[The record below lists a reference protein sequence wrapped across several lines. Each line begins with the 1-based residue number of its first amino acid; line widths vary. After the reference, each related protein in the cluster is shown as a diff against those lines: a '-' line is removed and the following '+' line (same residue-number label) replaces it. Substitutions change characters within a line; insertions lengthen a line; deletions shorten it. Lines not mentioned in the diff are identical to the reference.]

1 MSLLPAILTDL
12 TAILLF
18 QKLSTEDG
26 IPYEPNEG
34 PDWILIVVAVAV
46 LAVLVFVLLKV
57 FRGLQR
63 SRDSEQ
69 EKERT
74 NSSATPEK

>member
-1 MSLLPAILTDL
+1 MSLLVATLTEF
-12 TAILLF
+12 THILLF
-18 QKLSTEDG
+18 QKLSTDDG

-69 EKERT
+69 DREGAD
-74 NSSATPEK
+74 SSATPRK